1 MTQAAL
7 PLEERV
13 ARLEHEMAE
22 VRFMAGRTD
31 REVSDLQAVLNG
43 HTGVLNAIR
52 DDQRDQGRQFA
63 KFEAETRREFAD
75 VRAEM
80 RDGFAKVD
88 ANFAKVDANFAKV
101 EEKFALL
108 SKGQEAITR
117 LLTKHLGDPDDET
130 PAGGAGE

>member
-1 MTQAAL
+1 MTQAL

-13 ARLEHEMAE
+13 ATLEHQMAE

-31 REVSDLQAVLNG
+31 REVSSLQAVLNG

-52 DDQRDQGRQFA
+52 EDHRELDKRFA
-63 KFEAETRREFAD
+63 TFEAETRREFAD

-88 ANFAKVDANFAKV
+88 ENFAKV
-101 EEKFALL
+101 EKKFELL
-108 SKGQEAITR
+108 SKGQERITR
-117 LLTKHLGDPDDET
+117 LLTKHLDKSEDET